1 MMNMYSN
8 AYTLPDSDEEEE
20 ENLKQEILNLEAKN
34 KYVKLNEIQE
44 VDNKLEIDKDDTKK
58 EGEENGENKKLIKD
72 NEKDKTLDMSNRSLL
87 DPLIKEGEEKKVDLL
102 IENAPTTVTKVVVKN
117 KGKKEKQK
125 GQKFDTVNKIF
136 SLKSDLVFMCM
147 GKLKLGG
154 DTIASENHIWVMT
167 IDPRFKDVEFW
178 EPMNNRSYKL
188 CDRIEFSDILR
199 KYMSGKHDT
208 MMDIQID
215 IKKKTAK
222 EKSEKIIESK
232 KLF

>member
-20 ENLKQEILNLEAKN
+20 ENLKEEMLNLEAKN
-34 KYVKLNEIQE
+34 KYLKLNEIQE
-44 VDNKLEIDKDDTKK
+44 VDNKLEIDKEEAKK
-58 EGEENGENKKLIKD
+58 EGEENGENKELIKD
-72 NEKDKTLDMSNRSLL
+72 NEKDKTQDMSNRTI

-136 SLKSDLVFMCM
+136 NLKSDLVFMCM
-147 GKLKLGG
+147 GKLKHGG

-178 EPMNNRSYKL
+178 EPMANRSYKL

-208 MMDIQID
+208 MMDIMID
-215 IKKKTAK
+215 LKKKTAK
-222 EKSEKIIESK
+222 EKSEKIVESK
-232 KLF
+232 INLL